1 MTGRLQ
7 IAFESEMASAIE
19 ALRAHRHD
27 DCLRHLER
35 AHILGQR
42 FVVPH
47 LRSHW
52 WMFRAGLRMGDA
64 REVLA
69 QIPRLLLAGPGSLL
83 GRNPVGNPGTARVGI
98 FQPVAIP
105 PDLAQWLNAE

>member
-1 MTGRLQ
+1 MNERLRA
-7 IAFESEMASAIE
+7 AFESEMAVAAR
-19 ALRAHRHD
+19 ALRERRHD
-27 DCLRHLER
+27 ACLLHLER

-42 FVVPH
+42 FLVPH

-52 WMFRAGLRMGDA
+52 WMFRAGLQMGDA

-83 GRNPVGNPGTARVGI
+83 GRNPLGNPGTARVGI

-105 PDLAQWLNAE
+105 PDLAEFLVD